1 MSKESEELPSGKK
14 VIRTFDDDGGLL
26 SEMHSYGMLDIAV
39 NMEFSNGQKTE
50 ETYFVKKR
58 LAGRKRYEKAR
69 GGYPDMPPADNA
81 LADSTAEL
89 IKLAGREKK
98 QKAAANKRRRE
109 NPPTEAQLQ
118 EAQRQIPF
126 FQAIGSG
133 DLESTRH
140 FLDAG
145 EDPNAIALGFGTTP
159 LYNACQQGF
168 ASAENSLAVVR
179 LLLARGADP
188 NKQFDY
194 DSPISGRLDRGLTAL
209 MFAATADVAQALL
222 DAGAAVDAT
231 DAHGVTPLMHAAGR
245 GGIDVVTLLLQQGA
259 NPKAKSKSGTTAAD
273 FARSK
278 LEMFS
283 GHAFSG
289 QGGPADQKV
298 KERIEIYQA
307 VVKMLKD

>member
-1 MSKESEELPSGKK
+1 MSEESEDFPSGKK
-14 VIRTFDDDGGLL
+14 VIRTIDDDGSLS

-39 NMEFSNGQKTE
+39 NMEYSNGQKTT
-50 ETYFVKKR
+50 ETYYVKKR

-69 GGYPDMPPADNA
+69 LDYPDMPSADDA
-81 LADSTAEL
+81 MADTGAEL
-89 IKLAGREKK
+89 IKLVGKEKK

-133 DLESTRH
+133 DLGTIRY

-145 EDPNAIALGFGTTP
+145 EDPNAVALGFGTTP
-159 LYNACQQGF
+159 LYNACQHGF
-168 ASAENSLAVVR
+168 ASPENSLAVVQ
-179 LLLARGADP
+179 LLLASGADP
-188 NKQFDY
+188 NKRIDY

-222 DAGAAVDAT
+222 DAGASVDAT
-231 DAHGVTPLMHAAGR
+231 DEHGVTPLMRAAGR
-245 GGIDVVTLLLQQGA
+245 GGAEVVKLLIQRGA
-259 NPKAKSKSGTTAAD
+259 NPNAKSKNGTTAAD

-283 GHAFSG
+283 GHVIG
-289 QGGPADQKV
+289 RGGLVYQKV
-298 KERIEIYQA
+298 KDRVDAYQT
-307 VVKMLKD
+307 VVDLLEG